1 MLEIGFLVDELKM
14 GLQLQYGLDKQAEMM
29 VVFTQ
34 LESDLIELDLV
45 SPKKEY
51 ASDEEKTQYIRAQK
65 SLIEEFSKFLKLE
78 IDFVDNSQI
87 NI

>member
-1 MLEIGFLVDELKM
+1 
-14 GLQLQYGLDKQAEMM
+14 
-29 VVFTQ
+29 

-78 IDFVDNSQI
+78 IDFVDNS
-87 NI
+87 